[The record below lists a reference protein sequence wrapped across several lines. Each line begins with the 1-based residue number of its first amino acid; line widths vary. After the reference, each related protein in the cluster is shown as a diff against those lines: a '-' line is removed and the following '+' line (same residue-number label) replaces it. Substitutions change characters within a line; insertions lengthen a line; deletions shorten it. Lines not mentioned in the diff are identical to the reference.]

1 MPSRFIGKLSSPFSG
16 KLINNQSLTKGY
28 MNLRRDSTLH
38 EIRELTSRILQ
49 NEFSHFS
56 SAKDVELTK
65 HLFLSDFK
73 ILHQQKI
80 SNFLF
85 GGENLV
91 RSLSLRDKTKPNL
104 WSLITGLP
112 TGIEPSK

>member
-1 MPSRFIGKLSSPFSG
+1 
-16 KLINNQSLTKGY
+16 
-28 MNLRRDSTLH
+28 MNLRRDNTLH

-49 NEFSHFS
+49 NEFSQFS